1 MAINTQ
7 NTKIAFKKGT
17 QTSFDKLPS
26 FTEGTL
32 YLTDI
37 GNLYYANGTATNDLI
52 QISNIHKVTSYG
64 ISDNANKD
72 TYLNELDTNNKAI
85 IGDYYYLVPDN
96 MLLYKKASGSKGWS
110 QINPDTTLVPND
122 GIVTVTSEQG
132 TNKANVSTSFS
143 DSRENVASG
152 AFTLVGGTD
161 INISLDPNDST
172 GKSILIS
179 NSLQN
184 TNTTYNFTSSTA
196 TTGAYLNLKG
206 SDTNTPQKILIKGQ
220 SGISVTTNGSTGI
233 TISGHPIISSI
244 DNLFDDE
251 GKFTTT
257 INYEEDASL
266 STSSTAI
273 TPIIGYLGTTATGS
287 YSATAAFINGIANLN
302 VYSATAVDE
311 LIQDA
316 KRSLNAMTY
325 KGTATA
331 STITGLTSSTA
342 NQCGDTYRV
351 ISDIDNVQISGKTFT
366 AKIGD
371 LIIFNGADNTSA
383 TFETLEVVP
392 SGNETQLQVTGTTS
406 TNTIEFIDSL
416 NSVAGQAT
424 LGSIQFTNPRSTTE
438 TAPITISTTATS
450 TGNFVV
456 QLLHGNADTSSSVTI
471 NTATTNTTLETN
483 NLSGLEI
490 PGISSLKKDNNG
502 HITEITL
509 QKYKV
514 IDTHATISAIE
525 PSVENTAGTAAIT
538 FGYQLDEAAEN
549 QASETIEIKS
559 SSLKVEAST
568 NTANAGIYT
577 VDLEWGTF

>member
-7 NTKIAFKKGT
+7 NTKIAFKKGSQT
-17 QTSFDKLPS
+17 QFDKLQN

-37 GNLYYANGTATNDLI
+37 GNLYYANGTTTDNLI
-52 QISNIHKVTSYG
+52 QISNIHKITSYG
-64 ISDNANKD
+64 TSANAD
-72 TYLNELDTNNKAI
+72 AYLNELDTNNKAVV
-85 IGDYYYLVPDN
+85 GDYYYLVPDN
-96 MLLYKKASGSKGWS
+96 MLLYKKAKASGTAGWN
-110 QINPDTTLVPND
+110 QINPDTYLLSND
-122 GIVTVTSEQG
+122 GIITVTSEQN
-132 TNKANVSTSFS
+132 TNKANVSASFS
-143 DSRENVASG
+143 DSKGNAASG

-161 INISLDPNDST
+161 IDISLDPNDST

-179 NSLQN
+179 NSLKN
-184 TNTTYNFTSSTA
+184 TNTTYNFTAST
-196 TTGAYLNLKG
+196 TTNGAYLNLKG

-220 SGISVTTNGSTGI
+220 SGISVTANGSTGI

-244 DNLFDDE
+244 DNLFDNE

-287 YSATAAFINGIANLN
+287 YSATAAFVNGVANLN
-302 VYSATAVDE
+302 VYSVTAVDA
-311 LIQDA
+311 LIEDA

-325 KGTATA
+325 KGTITGD
-331 STITGLTSSTA
+331 TITNLTSSTA

-351 ISDIDNVQISGKTFT
+351 ISDINNVTISGQAFN
-366 AKIGD
+366 AKVGD

-424 LGSIQFTNPRSTTE
+424 LGSIKFTSTSNTK
-438 TAPITISTTATS
+438 TAPITISTVEKS
-450 TGNFVV
+450 TGNFEI
-456 QLLHGNADTSSSVTI
+456 QLLHGNASKPTTVT
-471 NTATTNTTLETN
+471 ASAVTTNTTLETN
-483 NLSGLEI
+483 NSNGLEI
-490 PGISSLKKDNNG
+490 PGVSSLKKDNNG

-514 IDTHATISAIE
+514 IDTHATISAID
-525 PSVENTAGTAAIT
+525 PTVENATGTAAIT

-549 QASETIEIKS
+549 QANETIKIQS
-559 SSLKVEAST
+559 SSLKVEASID
-568 NTANAGIYT
+568 AAKAGIYT